1 MINEFKVGDLVYYPS
16 LSTAIYKLEEN
27 PNKGSGYPLV
37 IKQQGSVGAIQS
49 FTVSGER
56 CLFNNVPS
64 IFHATLDNK
73 KILGRLY
80 GLVFEEP
87 SKTLYEKMEEH
98 FDKGGSDVLC
108 TPIRCNTSKLTPVV
122 IQGVHKHFGHLVDN
136 TGTPWVVDSLRVLSS
151 DEVSQFIWSE
161 Q

>member
-16 LSTAIYKLEEN
+16 CSQKIYELKEN
-27 PNKGSGYPLV
+27 PDKDSEYPLV
-37 IKQQGSVGAIQS
+37 IKQRKHTISIITTTGMDYFSN
-49 FTVSGER
+49 E
-56 CLFNNVPS
+56 VPR
-64 IFHATLDNK
+64 IFHATLETK
-73 KILGRLY
+73 KILDQLY
-80 GLVFEEP
+80 GIEFEEP
-87 SKTLYEKMEEH
+87 SKTFFQKMEEH

-122 IQGVHKHFGHLVDN
+122 IRGVHKHFGHLVDN

-161 Q
+161 